1 MLRKHWGN
9 LLGSLFLLGLAAA
22 LLAWWRAPRAE
33 LIPPRGGA
41 LLPRDAI
48 QVRFSAPM
56 QPETVRAR
64 LALSP
69 AYAVDLRWLDTRTLR
84 IQPREAWAQGDTLE
98 LRLEAGAA
106 AQGWP
111 RLKTRRAYAWRIP
124 VSAPT
129 LLYLWPARGAP
140 ANLYRLHL
148 ESGNSEQL
156 TDETLG
162 VSGFTASRDGL
173 HIYYATT
180 QGDIFRLERTSGEQS
195 LLVDCGQD
203 VCSAPAL
210 SPDGA
215 YLAWERTPVTGRPQE
230 ALPQVWYLPL
240 RDDAAPAPIPAPDS
254 YSRQPQW
261 GADNWLAVYLPNQA
275 AFFAW
280 NPTEGRSITWPNQT
294 GEGGAWLPAEN
305 AFVTPEITLVP
316 NGYLTEGGSFLDL
329 PTSHLLAYPLDGAPP
344 TDLSRELAVE
354 DADPAVSPDGALL
367 AFARKYLDPQQWT
380 PGRQVWLLELGSR
393 TARPLT
399 SAPLYNHTAF
409 AWSPDGRTLTYVRSS
424 QDDFSQPPELWMAAP
439 GGAPPPLRL
448 VINAYAPQWI
458 P

>member
-1 MLRKHWGN
+1 MLRKHWAN

-22 LLAWWRAPRAE
+22 LLAWLRAPKAE
-33 LIPPRGGA
+33 LIPPQSGA
-41 LLPRDAI
+41 LLPQEAV

-56 QPETVRAR
+56 QAETVRAR

-69 AYAVDLRWLDTRTLR
+69 AYAADLLWPDARTLR
-84 IQPREAWAQGDTLE
+84 IQPREAWRPGDTLE
-98 LRLEAGAA
+98 LTLEAGASA
-106 AQGWP
+106 RDWP
-111 RLKTRRAYAWRIP
+111 RLKTRRAYVWRVA
-124 VSAPT
+124 VSTPS

-140 ANLYRLHL
+140 PNLYRLRL
-148 ESGNSEQL
+148 EDGSSEQL
-156 TDETLG
+156 TDEPFG
-162 VSGFTASRDGL
+162 VSGYAVSRDGL
-173 HIYYATT
+173 SLYYAAA
-180 QGDIFRLERTSGEQS
+180 QGDIYRLERAGGERT

-240 RDDAAPAPIPAPDS
+240 TDGAVPAPIPAPDS
-254 YSRQPQW
+254 YSRQPRW
-261 GADNWLAVYLPNQA
+261 SAGGWLAVYLPNRA

-280 NPTEGRSITWPNQT
+280 NPAERRSVTWPNQT
-294 GEGGAWLPAEN
+294 GEGGTWLPADET
-305 AFVTPEITLVP
+305 FVTPEITLVP
-316 NGYLTEGGSFLDL
+316 NGYLTEGGDFLDL

-344 TDLSRELAVE
+344 EDLSRELAVE
-354 DADPAVSPDGALL
+354 DADPAASPDGALL
-367 AFARKYLDPQQWT
+367 AFARKYLDPRQWT

-409 AWSPDGRTLTYVRSS
+409 AWSPDGRSLAYVRSN
-424 QDDFSQPPELWMAAP
+424 QDDFSQPPELWMTALDGSAA
-439 GGAPPPLRL
+439 PLRL